1 MQAFDVNERTD
12 EELRR
17 LLKARS
23 AAAAESALRSGGQVS
38 AEEIE
43 ELDRLTRLIDVRSR
57 TDPPKPQRS
66 WRIAALLAATLLV
79 VSGLLFAR
87 VRETAIELDVQAT
100 EVSFAL
106 PSKQVL
112 LENVALAS
120 LGASGLKRI
129 ELPDSLPANSGF
141 GDGGQGED
149 QAIQIA
155 IAEEGGRRGS
165 VGISAIVPAA
175 GTQVWL
181 RCVDPSGQYRLSL
194 SNPHVV
200 MSVDVY
206 GPVVVSSAGVGP
218 RTVDFST
225 PRAVVLEAASG
236 ILDLDLTFQHLERVG
251 MMPQVPVNKLA
262 FFRVAERSDRES
274 AIVRRLSTITS
285 GTLYFESLKG
295 ATRTL
300 RGGEALR
307 FQEARGEIRTLRLGS
322 DHLTLNFQGRVR
334 GMRTGSDDNPH
345 TLMPTW
351 LEWLSARHGLSL
363 LWGTTFYLFGMA
375 LAVIR
380 WFKVSI

>member
-12 EELRR
+12 DELRR

-57 TDPPKPQRS
+57 TDPPRPQRS
-66 WRIAALLAATLLV
+66 WRIAVLLAATLLV

-100 EVSFAL
+100 EVSFTL
-106 PSKQVL
+106 PGEQVL
-112 LENVALAS
+112 LENAALAS

-141 GDGGQGED
+141 GDGIHGEE
-149 QAIQIA
+149 QAIQIVA
-155 IAEEGGRRGS
+155 AEDGRRRGS
-165 VGISAIVPAA
+165 VGISAIVPGA

-181 RCVDPSGQYRLSL
+181 GRADLPGQYRLSL
-194 SNPHVV
+194 SNPRVTV
-200 MSVDVY
+200 SVDVY
-206 GPVVVSSAGVGP
+206 GPVAVSLAGVGS
-218 RTVDFST
+218 RTVDFSS
-225 PRAVVLEAASG
+225 PRAIILEAASG
-236 ILDLDLTFQHLERVG
+236 VLDLDLTFEDLARAGG
-251 MMPQVPVNKLA
+251 MTQVPVQTLA
-262 FFRVAERSDRES
+262 FFRVAQRSEREGS
-274 AIVRRLSTITS
+274 IVRRLSTIAS

-295 ATRTL
+295 VTRTL
-300 RGGEALR
+300 RAGEALR